1 MNTLIPNARTGC
13 PVAHHSSTDM
23 SHDQPDAQAA
33 TGGCPFD
40 HKAAQF
46 DPFQDAYM
54 ENPSEF
60 VRWAREEKPVFYSPK
75 LDYWVV
81 TRYQAIKDIFRDPI
95 TFSPSN
101 VLEPVGKPSDEAA
114 AILKQYDYKMNRTLV
129 NEDEPAHMARRR
141 VLMEPFTPEHLRP
154 QEPMVRRL
162 VTEAIDSFIDDG
174 RVDLMDKLLWDVPF
188 SVALH
193 FLGIEDD
200 SDRETMHK
208 FSIAHTI
215 NAFGRPTPEES
226 ANVAHTVG
234 QFWKFSGE
242 VLEKMKRTPD
252 GPGWMRYSIRQQKD
266 HPDVVT
272 DSYLHSMMM
281 AIIVAAHEST
291 SFASANAIRLLL
303 EHPDSWADICNNPGL
318 ISPAIEECLRHNG
331 SIGSWRRRAT
341 RDVEI
346 EGVSIPAGSRLLL
359 VVSSANHDP
368 RQFAD
373 PDFFDIRRD
382 NTVEHLTF
390 GFGAHQCLG
399 KNIGRMEM
407 QIIIGELSR
416 RLPHMRLARQEYN
429 YVHNLAFRGPRNLV
443 VEWDPAQNP
452 ERLNPKVVHT
462 PQEIRLGGPLAKNI
476 VRDLQ
481 LESVRHVTDDIM
493 LLRLVSATGAAL
505 PRWTPGAHLDIE
517 CGSTGLSRQYSLCGN
532 LEEPHAWEVAILRD
546 PESRGGSAWIHDNAK
561 PGAQVRVRGP
571 RNHFRMDETP
581 AGSLLFIAGGI
592 GVTPIMAM
600 AQRARNLGLDYR
612 IHLSC
617 RSRSS
622 LPFFEELQAL
632 HGQRMHLHISDE
644 GTRNDFDALLA
655 NHDDA
660 TQVYA
665 CGPTRMLNALE
676 QAVARRGLPETA
688 LHIEHFVNTI
698 AKLDPANEQAFEV
711 ELRNSGLSLSVPN
724 DGTLL
729 DVLRASNIDV
739 QSDCEEGL
747 CGACEVRVLEGD
759 IDHRDSVLNNAER
772 RENNRLMACC
782 SRAKSKKLV
791 LDL

>member
-1 MNTLIPNARTGC
+1 MNTRTQQSLAGC
-13 PVAHHSSTDM
+13 PVAHHAT
-23 SHDQPDAQAA
+23 PDA
-33 TGGCPFD
+33 GRCPVD

-60 VRWAREEKPVFYSPK
+60 VRWAREQKPVFYSPK

-101 VLEPVGKPSDEAA
+101 VLEPVGQPSPEAA
-114 AILKQYDYKMNRTLV
+114 SILKQYGYAMNRTLV

-141 VLMEPFTPEHLRP
+141 VLMEPFTPEHLRKH
-154 QEPMVRRL
+154 EPMVRRL
-162 VTEAIDSFIDDG
+162 VTEAIDGFIDDG
-174 RVDLMDKLLWDVPF
+174 RVDLMEKLLWDVPF
-188 SVALH
+188 SVALE

-200 SDRETMHK
+200 SDRATMHK

-234 QFWKFSGE
+234 QFWQFSGE

-252 GPGWMRYSIRQQKD
+252 GPGWMRYSIRQQKEF
-266 HPDVVT
+266 PDVVT

-303 EHPDSWADICNNPGL
+303 EHPESWADICKNPLL

-346 EGVSIPAGSRLLL
+346 EGVAIPAGARLLL

-368 RQFAD
+368 RQFGD

-416 RLPHMRLARQEYN
+416 RLPHMRLAEQTYK

-452 ERLNPKVVHT
+452 ERNDASVLEAT
-462 PQEIRLGGPLAKNI
+462 QEIRLGAPLAKHV

-481 LESVRHVTDDIM
+481 LAEVRQVADDIV
-493 LLRLVSATGAAL
+493 LLRLVAPDGRPL
-505 PRWTPGAHLDIE
+505 PQWTPGAHVDIE
-517 CGSTGLSRQYSLCGN
+517 CGHTGLSRQYSLCGDLDDRN
-532 LEEPHAWEVAILRD
+532 AWEVAVLRD
-546 PESRGGSAWIHDNAK
+546 PESRGGSSWLHQNATV
-561 PGAQVRVRGP
+561 GAELRVRGP
-571 RNHFRMDETP
+571 RNHFRMDEAPT
-581 AGSLLFIAGGI
+581 GRILLVAGGI
-592 GVTPIMAM
+592 GITPIMAM
-600 AQRARNLGLDYR
+600 AQRARALNLDYE
-612 IHLSC
+612 IHFSC
-617 RSRSS
+617 RSRCT
-622 LPFFEELQAL
+622 LPFANELQQAHGSRL
-632 HGQRMHLHISDE
+632 HVHVSDE
-644 GTRNDFDALLA
+644 GSRNDFDRLLA
-655 NHDDA
+655 TFDDS

-665 CGPTRMLNALE
+665 CGPTRMLAALE
-676 QAVARRGLPETA
+676 EAVSRRGLPDSA
-688 LHIEHFVNTI
+688 LHIEHFVNTVTI
-698 AKLDPANEQAFEV
+698 LDPAKEQSFEV
-711 ELRNSGLSLSVPN
+711 ELRNSGLTLTVPN
-724 DGTLL
+724 DATLL
-729 DVLRASNIDV
+729 EVLHGSNIDV

-747 CGACEVRVLEGD
+747 CGACEVGVLDGD
-759 IDHRDSVLNNAER
+759 VEHRDSVLTTAER

-782 SRAKSKKLV
+782 SRAKGKKLV

>member
-1 MNTLIPNARTGC
+1 MNSPTQNIPSACPISHADKKDAALADGC
-13 PVAHHSSTDM
+13 PI
-23 SHDQPDAQAA
+23 
-33 TGGCPFD
+33 D

-60 VRWAREEKPVFYSPK
+60 VRWAREQKPIFYSPK

-95 TFSPSN
+95 TFSASN
-101 VLEPVGKPSDEAA
+101 VLEPVGEPSDEAA
-114 AILKQYDYKMNRTLV
+114 NILKQYGYAMNRTLV

-141 VLMEPFTPEHLRP
+141 VLMEPFTPEHLRK
-154 QEPMVRRL
+154 QEPMVRQL
-162 VTEAIDSFIDDG
+162 VTQAIDSFVDDG
-174 RVDLMDKLLWDVPF
+174 RADLMQKLLWDVPF

-193 FLGIEDD
+193 FLGIDDD
-200 SDRETMHK
+200 SDRETMHR

-215 NAFGRPTPEES
+215 NAFGRPTPEERTS
-226 ANVAHTVG
+226 VAHTVG

-252 GPGWMRYSIRQQKD
+252 GPGWMRYSIRQQKEF
-266 HPDVVT
+266 PDVVT

-291 SFASANAIRLLL
+291 SFASANAIKLLL
-303 EHPDSWADICNNPGL
+303 EHPDSWIDICKNPGL
-318 ISPAIEECLRHNG
+318 ISPAVEECLRHNG

-346 EGVSIPAGSRLLL
+346 EGMSIPAGSRLLL
-359 VVSSANHDP
+359 VVSSGNHDP
-368 RQFAD
+368 RQFGD

-416 RLPHMRLARQEYN
+416 RLPHMRLAEQTYN
-429 YVHNLAFRGPRNLV
+429 YVHNLAFRGPKSLV
-443 VEWDPAQNP
+443 VEWNPAHNP
-452 ERLNPKVVHT
+452 ERSDPTVLHAT
-462 PQEIRLGGPLAKNI
+462 QEIRLGAPLAKNV

-481 LESVRHVTDDIM
+481 VESIRRVTEDIL
-493 LLRLVSATGAAL
+493 LLRLVSPAGKPL
-505 PRWTPGAHLDIE
+505 PQWTPGAHVDIE
-517 CGSTGLSRQYSLCGN
+517 CGHTGLSRQYSLCGN
-532 LEEPHAWEVAILRD
+532 LDDRNSWEVGILRD
-546 PESRGGSAWIHDNAK
+546 PESRGGSSWIHENAK
-561 PGAQVRVRGP
+561 AGAPLRVRGP
-571 RNHFRMDETP
+571 RNHFHMDE
-581 AGSLLFIAGGI
+581 AHHGQVLLIAGGI
-592 GVTPIMAM
+592 GITPIMAM
-600 AQRARNLGLDYR
+600 AQRARALGQDYK
-612 IHLSC
+612 IHFSC
-617 RSRSS
+617 RSRRNM
-622 LPFFEELQAL
+622 PFLEELQQAHGSRL
-632 HGQRMHLHISDE
+632 HVHISDE
-644 GTRNDFDALLA
+644 GSRCDFNQLLTTY
-655 NHDDA
+655 DDS

-665 CGPTRMLNALE
+665 CGPTRMLTALE
-676 QAVARRGLPETA
+676 HAVFQRGLPETA

-698 AKLDPANEQAFEV
+698 SLLDPANEHAFEV
-711 ELRNSGLSLSVPN
+711 ELKNSGLTLTVPN
-724 DGTLL
+724 DRTLL
-729 DVLRASNIDV
+729 DVLHASNIDV

-747 CGACEVRVLEGD
+747 CGACEVGVLDGQV
-759 IDHRDSVLNNAER
+759 DHRDSVLTTAER
-772 RENNRLMACC
+772 RANKRLMACC
-782 SRAKSKKLV
+782 SRAANKKLV